1 MLGSCKQGKGWERSN
16 KHCAP
21 FRLDSLGSVSFTTVP
36 LHSYQILGST
46 LDKMTTT
53 FGILALASLAQA
65 QFGGGGGGRGGG
77 GGGGS
82 QLAMLRF
89 GCSQTVIDR
98 IDP

>member
-1 MLGSCKQGKGWERSN
+1 M
-16 KHCAP
+16 AA
-21 FRLDSLGSVSFTTVP
+21 
-36 LHSYQILGST
+36 
-46 LDKMTTT
+46 T
-53 FGILALASLAQA
+53 FGILALASLAHA
-65 QFGGGGGGRGGG
+65 QGGRGGGG